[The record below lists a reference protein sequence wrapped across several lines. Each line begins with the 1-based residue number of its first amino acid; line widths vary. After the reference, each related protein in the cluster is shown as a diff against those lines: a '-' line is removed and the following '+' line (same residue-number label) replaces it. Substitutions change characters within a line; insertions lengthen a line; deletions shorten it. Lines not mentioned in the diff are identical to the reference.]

1 MKDERGVKSPRV
13 PNGRSPCNGTLEPS
27 VSATSL
33 LPRIGGLRAKTQS
46 PGSHGKLRER
56 CTRRRSIT
64 VRNIPTVV
72 ESRMRVKIC
81 GIRSLDEAE
90 GVIEAGA
97 DALGFHI
104 ELEHSLC
111 PLPAATA
118 SAIISKL
125 PPFISSVVVTSET
138 DPKKLVRIM
147 KSTGA
152 TTLQLHKEVSP
163 EMVNAVKTVF
173 FNTKIY
179 VAISVTGDESIALA
193 KTFEDSA
200 DTVIL
205 DSMNQETGARGGT
218 GKTHDWTISRKIV
231 ESTLFPII
239 LAGGLNRDNVADAI
253 KAVRP
258 YAVDVNSGVSNPRGT
273 KDFSKV
279 KAFVERAK
287 SA

>member
-1 MKDERGVKSPRV
+1 VSTYSIATRHAKDTESPDILRRV
-13 PNGRSPCNGTLEPS
+13 YSEAS
-27 VSATSL
+27 VFLQFSD
-33 LPRIGGLRAKTQS
+33 
-46 PGSHGKLRER
+46 
-56 CTRRRSIT
+56 
-64 VRNIPTVV
+64 V
-72 ESRMRVKIC
+72 EWRMRVKIC
-81 GIRSLDEAE
+81 GVRTLDEAE

-104 ELEHSLC
+104 ELEHSRC
-111 PLPAATA
+111 PVAAATA
-118 SAIISKL
+118 GAIISAL

-138 DPKKLVRIM
+138 DPKNLLRIM

-163 EMVNAVKTVF
+163 ETVRAMKTASS
-173 FNTKIY
+173 NTKMY
-179 VAISVTGDESIALA
+179 VAIWVTSDESIAIA
-193 KTFEDSA
+193 KSFEGSA

-205 DSMNQETGARGGT
+205 DTMNKETGARGGT
-218 GKTHDWTISRKIV
+218 GKTHDWNISKKIV
-231 ESTLFPII
+231 RSTSLPVI
-239 LAGGLNRDNVADAI
+239 LAGGLNPGNVAEAI

-258 YAVDVNSGVSNPRGT
+258 YAVDVNSGVSNPDGT

>member
-1 MKDERGVKSPRV
+1 
-13 PNGRSPCNGTLEPS
+13 
-27 VSATSL
+27 
-33 LPRIGGLRAKTQS
+33 
-46 PGSHGKLRER
+46 
-56 CTRRRSIT
+56 
-64 VRNIPTVV
+64 
-72 ESRMRVKIC
+72 
-81 GIRSLDEAE
+81 
-90 GVIEAGA
+90 
-97 DALGFHI
+97 
-104 ELEHSLC
+104 
-111 PLPAATA
+111 
-118 SAIISKL
+118 
-125 PPFISSVVVTSET
+125 
-138 DPKKLVRIM
+138 M

-273 KDFSKV
+273 KDFLKV

>member
-1 MKDERGVKSPRV
+1 
-13 PNGRSPCNGTLEPS
+13 
-27 VSATSL
+27 
-33 LPRIGGLRAKTQS
+33 
-46 PGSHGKLRER
+46 
-56 CTRRRSIT
+56 
-64 VRNIPTVV
+64 
-72 ESRMRVKIC
+72 MRVKIC
-81 GIRSLDEAE
+81 GIRSLDEAK
-90 GVIEAGA
+90 GVIESGA

-104 ELEHSLC
+104 ELEHSRCLVTV
-111 PLPAATA
+111 ATA
-118 SAIISKL
+118 TGIISKL

-138 DPKKLVRIM
+138 DPKKLLRIM
-147 KSTGA
+147 ESTGA

-173 FNTKIY
+173 YSTKIY
-179 VAISVTGDESIALA
+179 VAISVTGDESIAIA

-205 DSMNQETGARGGT
+205 DSINQERGARGGT
-218 GKTHDWTISRKIV
+218 GKTHDWRISKKIV
-231 ESTLFPII
+231 ESTLLPVI

-258 YAVDVNSGVSNPRGT
+258 YAVDVNSGVSNPDGT